1 MRRRKSSLTTII
13 IVILLIIVGVI
24 FAYIYMQDKELEKM
38 ASTISETSKKKENK
52 EKEEELDLDNEIVKN
67 AINDFNNISAI
78 EKYKDFKV
86 DSLDKH
92 RLILTAINGLEDD
105 QITWCITTA
114 RQIESTITIDDLN
127 KALNKYIKD
136 VKLTIDDIKN
146 NKGETGLKVG
156 EYGYDPY
163 AITIDADNSIHVI
176 GGCNGRDAGLL
187 ADTILSKEIKA
198 YKEKDELRI
207 HTKVAYGRI
216 NRKEKELSYDYYK
229 DDSRSGEIVETVS
242 INNDLTWE
250 KYDTFIQIYKKSGDK
265 YYYDST
271 KKDE

>member
-1 MRRRKSSLTTII
+1 MRRKKSSFSTILI
-13 IVILLIIVGVI
+13 IILLIIVGII
-24 FAYIYMQDKELEKM
+24 FVYNYTQDKKLEINN
-38 ASTISETSKKKENK
+38 SNITDTK
-52 EKEEELDLDNEIVKN
+52 EKEEKEEEVSLDSEIVKN

-78 EKYKDFKV
+78 EKYKGFKV

-92 RLILTAINGLEDD
+92 RLIITAINGLEDD

-114 RQIESTITIDDLN
+114 RQIKSTITIDDLN

-176 GGCNGRDAGLL
+176 GGCNGRDTGLL

-229 DDSRSGEIVETVS
+229 DDSRSGEMVETVS
-242 INNDLTWE
+242 INNDLTWD